1 MEQTLRI
8 TNVLAD
14 PTRYYIYQYIVNN
27 HHGVS
32 VQQIADSFE
41 IHPNVARLHLS
52 KLEDVDMLTSEA
64 RKTGKGGRPSRIYH
78 LSDKVIQLHFPFRDY
93 QLLSKIAIQT
103 MMTLGEAGKQALYE
117 TGKSF
122 GVELINQQLRI
133 KSTSIDSLTF
143 DEKVSML
150 KNAAT
155 IAGFSPEIMA
165 DEDDNKIFFRIY
177 NCPFKEVTS
186 ADPDTICTMH
196 NFFLKG
202 MFESLF
208 DNVELVEMDNMMANC
223 VTCSYNAS
231 ILA

>member
-117 TGKSF
+117 TGKTF
-122 GVELINQQLRI
+122 GVELMNQQLRL
-133 KSTSIDSLTF
+133 KSSSIDNLDF
-143 DEKVSML
+143 DEKVGML

-165 DEDDNKIFFRIY
+165 DEAENKIFFRIH

-186 ADPDTICTMH
+186 ADPSTICTMH
-196 NFFLKG
+196 NSFLKG

-223 VTCSYNAS
+223 VTCSYKAS